1 MSAPCFAGAIA
12 IVTGGAAGIG
22 EALCL
27 ELGRR
32 GARVVVADRDVGGAE
47 RVAAAINAAG
57 GSAQAVACDVTSP
70 EQVRELVDATRSAHG
85 RLDYMFN
92 NAGIGFAGDTRDA
105 SLEQWRR
112 VVDVN
117 LMGVIYGTVA
127 AYPVMVEQGSGHIVN
142 TASMAGIVPMAP
154 LTPYCAVKFG
164 VVGLST
170 ALRQEAAALGV
181 HVSVVCPGA
190 VATSIFKS
198 AIVVNL
204 PRERFFS
211 SVPLKHL
218 TPAVAALAILRGVA
232 RNDRYIVFPL
242 QARLMWWLH
251 RLSPA
256 LFDRVVARQS
266 GAWRAMRG
274 WVEQEPKT

>member
-105 SLEQWRR
+105 SL
-112 VVDVN
+112 
-117 LMGVIYGTVA
+117 
-127 AYPVMVEQGSGHIVN
+127 
-142 TASMAGIVPMAP
+142 
-154 LTPYCAVKFG
+154 
-164 VVGLST
+164 
-170 ALRQEAAALGV
+170 
-181 HVSVVCPGA
+181 
-190 VATSIFKS
+190 
-198 AIVVNL
+198 
-204 PRERFFS
+204 
-211 SVPLKHL
+211 
-218 TPAVAALAILRGVA
+218 
-232 RNDRYIVFPL
+232 
-242 QARLMWWLH
+242 
-251 RLSPA
+251 
-256 LFDRVVARQS
+256 
-266 GAWRAMRG
+266 
-274 WVEQEPKT
+274 